1 MQPVHSSHSHSSF
14 SEDKD
19 LQLNELSNIP
29 GGYGYSATNGFQMLR
44 KQFATE
50 GIGHRAETKG
60 KAKPKENMEK
70 IKKAGLQVLPWTVNQ
85 PEDIALMM
93 DLGVDGIITDFPE
106 RVPKK

>member
-1 MQPVHSSHSHSSF
+1 
-14 SEDKD
+14 
-19 LQLNELSNIP
+19 
-29 GGYGYSATNGFQMLR
+29 
-44 KQFATE
+44 
-50 GIGHRAETKG
+50 
-60 KAKPKENMEK
+60 MEK